1 MIEKEVAQNRTVG
14 MLLEIAD
21 RSISLSQ
28 KHCKKTWC
36 VIPRSERRLL
46 ADHRGTT
53 LVIGHE
59 LIDCSLGQVPSE
71 QEKLPLLRR
80 IDLFSFRCGAEFGQ
94 GTEFQ
99 LADSLLGDP

>member
-99 LADSLLGDP
+99 LADSFLGDP